1 MVRSI
6 PSHLRVICWAPQSVL
21 QSRLRSLAELLQ
33 STSQPRAS
41 ASRWYKETLWQSEKL
56 VRLRDSRMYSVD
68 GVSTPSTTP
77 ELRVMLL
84 ELENF
89 LIRSSSV
96 SRILF
101 SPFWISLE
109 RLRVTTM
116 EYPIP

>member
-1 MVRSI
+1 MERLI
-6 PSHLRVICWAPQSVL
+6 PSHLRVICWVPQLVSR
-21 QSRLRSLAELLQ
+21 SRLRSLAELPP
-33 STSQPRAS
+33 STSQPLVS

-56 VRLRDSRMYSVD
+56 VRLRDSRMYSAD

-89 LIRSSSV
+89 LIRSSSAF
-96 SRILF
+96 RILF

-109 RLRVTTM
+109 HLRGT
-116 EYPIP
+116 